1 MPTTTSATTTS
12 ATTRARRYRR
22 TRARRGVRIAL
33 ALALVVA
40 AGVLTVGASRR
51 LTKGAGGSGDDGA
64 IGGGRGRGLTVGGGG
79 DGGGDGSIGPS
90 GDAAAAAAAAARER
104 VVVDDDDDDS
114 GKALG
119 RRGGRARRRGKS
131 ERADDNDEGNGNGD
145 EGSSSTYWARV
156 AADPKRRDAVRA
168 AAREAFG
175 AFWKSALGHDELAP
189 ASGTG
194 RDDFGGIDAT
204 LIDSLDTL
212 YVMGLTKEFENALL
226 YLKKPDSNFR
236 RLIRGETDKDVS
248 VFETNIRILGGLLS
262 TYDLTGDPD
271 VLDLAES
278 MASRLSAAFDTKSGV
293 PTSFVNVKTGKA
305 FGLPWTNGRSILADF
320 GTMHLE
326 WATLSARSNNP
337 VYEAHTNHVF
347 ERITQSS
354 AAQDGLYPHLY
365 DQNEGRFTG
374 GVISFGALGDS
385 FYEYLIK
392 CWRSLDGLKDADA
405 WRGMFDKAME
415 GMKKKLLH
423 QWKVGEKGELYSYLS
438 PVGGGGK
445 MEHLACFAPG
455 MLVLGAAEAPT
466 PEVSQDYLE
475 IAKNIAR
482 TCVEMYDAQPTGLAP
497 DHFALQTG
505 SEDVKLID
513 KKNIQRPETIES
525 LFYLFRKT
533 GDEQYREQAW
543 RIFQSMK
550 KAYRT
555 RAGGWQGVRDVSHTP
570 PQGDDKMQSFF
581 LAETLKYLYL
591 LYCDDSVMHLDDW
604 VFNTEA
610 HPFKATTRRKNM

>member
-1 MPTTTSATTTS
+1 MPADPTTSTRDA
-12 ATTRARRYRR
+12 AVRARRHRR
-22 TRARRGVRIAL
+22 TCARRGLRIAC
-33 ALALVVA
+33 VVVVVVV
-40 AGVLTVGASRR
+40 GVLTVGVSQRVVSD
-51 LTKGAGGSGDDGA
+51 AGTSMSGSSVGDDVGSA
-64 IGGGRGRGLTVGGGG
+64 IGGGRGRGLRVGGSAGG
-79 DGGGDGSIGPS
+79 SVGPS
-90 GDAAAAAAAAARER
+90 GDAVRER
-104 VVVDDDDDDS
+104 VVVVDDGDDVDDVD
-114 GKALG
+114 KALG
-119 RRGGRARRRGKS
+119 RRGGRATATPSTKS
-131 ERADDNDEGNGNGD
+131 A
-145 EGSSSTYWARV
+145 STTSYWARV

-212 YVMGLTKEFENALL
+212 HLMGLTKEFENALL

-236 RLIRGETDKDVS
+236 RLIRGERDKDVS
-248 VFETNIRILGGLLS
+248 VFETNIRVLGGLLS

-305 FGLPWTNGRSILADF
+305 FGLSWTNGRSILADF

-347 ERITQSS
+347 ERVAQSS

-423 QWKVGEKGELYSYLS
+423 QWKVGENGELYSYLS

-445 MEHLACFAPG
+445 MEHLACFVPG

-475 IAKNIAR
+475 IAKNVAR
-482 TCVEMYDAQPTGLAP
+482 TCVAMYDAQPTGLAP

-505 SEDVKLID
+505 SDDVKLID

-591 LYCDDSVMHLDDW
+591 LYCDDSVMHLDEW

-610 HPFKATTRRKNM
+610 HPFKVTRNNKSM